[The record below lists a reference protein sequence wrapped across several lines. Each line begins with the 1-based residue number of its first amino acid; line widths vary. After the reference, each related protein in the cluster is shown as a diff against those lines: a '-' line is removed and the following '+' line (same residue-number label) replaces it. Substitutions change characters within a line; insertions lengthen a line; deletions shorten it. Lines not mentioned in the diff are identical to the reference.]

1 MTDSTPTPKP
11 DMVTICN
18 LALAKL
24 GESPIT
30 APDPNGTPAQRLC
43 YLFYHPARREVL
55 CAHAWSFASTL
66 TTLETSENEMAAAGY
81 QAPHTLPADCL
92 RVLRVSSP
100 MWTLRGLTIY
110 CPGPTIRVLYIRD
123 EEDTTLFDSLFTEAL
138 ATRLACKLCI
148 SLTGSSTARK
158 ALTEEYRRLSLPEA
172 SHFNAVQS
180 HSNDSNPLYRLW
192 KQTRAG
198 HEWED

>member
-1 MTDSTPTPKP
+1 MSNDSTSKP
-11 DMVTICN
+11 DMTGICN

-55 CAHAWSFASTL
+55 CANAWTFATAL
-66 TTLETSENEMAAAGY
+66 INIETPDAETAAAGHP
-81 QAPHTLPADCL
+81 AAHALPANCL

-110 CPGPTIRVLYIRD
+110 CPETNIRVLYVRD
-123 EEDTTLFDSLFTEAL
+123 EEDTTLFDPLFVEAL

-148 SLTGSSTARK
+148 SLTGSTTARK
-158 ALTEEYRRLSLPEA
+158 ALTEEYRRITLPEA
-172 SHFNAVQS
+172 SHFNAVQA
-180 HSNDSNPLYRLW
+180 HSNDSHPLYRLW
-192 KQTRAG
+192 RQTRG
-198 HEWED
+198 DNEWND